1 MKSTHQVIGHP
12 VASTLLPAH
21 AAEER
26 WLKSYYFA
34 RAAFAIAWVAVAA
47 TVASTSALVGAVL
60 LVLYPA
66 WDALANLVD
75 ATRSGGLAKNRTQAA
90 NVVASLA
97 VATAVAIALP
107 DMHHVLAVFGTWAV
121 LAGLLQ
127 LGTGLRRWKQ
137 YGAQWSM
144 ILSGAQSALAGGFFI
159 FQAQGPAEP
168 SVATVIGYA
177 GFGGFYFLVSALTLT
192 LRAAR
197 RSHA

>member
-1 MKSTHQVIGHP
+1 MKSTHQVTGRT
-12 VASTLLPAH
+12 AESTFLPAH

-26 WLKSYYFA
+26 WLTSYYFA

-47 TVASTSALVGAVL
+47 TVARTSPLVGAVL

-66 WDALANLVD
+66 WDALANLAD

-90 NVVASLA
+90 NVIASLA
-97 VATAVAIALP
+97 IATAVAIALP
-107 DMHHVLAVFGTWAV
+107 DMHRVLAVFGTWAI

-127 LGTGLRRWKQ
+127 LGTGLRRWKE

-144 ILSGAQSALAGGFFI
+144 ILSGAQSALAGGFFV

-177 GFGGFYFLVSALTLT
+177 GFGAFYFLVSALTLT
-192 LRAAR
+192 VRASRRAR
-197 RSHA
+197 A